1 MSLRLDKGR
10 SQLAGARSTQRRCTL
25 LSPGAM
31 PAFKPCVVNNLAR
44 GIGRDASVR
53 TFNRS
58 HAKPSTLAWCF
69 VKIFALG
76 VS

>member
-1 MSLRLDKGR
+1 MAVPRRD
-10 SQLAGARSTQRRCTL
+10 AGV
-25 LSPGAM
+25 
-31 PAFKPCVVNNLAR
+31 KPCVVNNLAR

-69 VKIFALG
+69 AKIFALG